1 MLLTSR
7 LRITGVASQA
17 FLADAGLGRDAA
29 ARHDYATWPFVG
41 HSGQKVH
48 SQAPPLDR
56 TTGDTKWSENSAANS
71 SLTGDATE
79 PASDGYLLSVG
90 SEARVPAVSVE
101 ARHLLL
107 AFITIP
113 QAIP

>member
-1 MLLTSR
+1 MLL
-7 LRITGVASQA
+7 AD
-17 FLADAGLGRDAA
+17 LADFV
-29 ARHDYATWPFVG
+29 ARHRPCG
-41 HSGQKVH
+41 
-48 SQAPPLDR
+48 R
-56 TTGDTKWSENSAANS
+56 
-71 SLTGDATE
+71 LTGDATE